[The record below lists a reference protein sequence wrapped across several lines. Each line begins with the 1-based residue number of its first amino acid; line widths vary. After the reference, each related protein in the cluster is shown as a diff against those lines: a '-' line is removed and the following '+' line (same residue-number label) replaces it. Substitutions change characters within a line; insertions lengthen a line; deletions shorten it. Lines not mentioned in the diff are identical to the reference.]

1 MPTQC
6 RPVSF
11 GFQGCRGR
19 KVTAVFGG
27 GAITSNGGALLL
39 READHSIGLFDRV
52 AACFTGGRDPRLTEH
67 SVRTLVA
74 QRITGLALGYEDLND
89 HDFPA
94 PRPAAGAAA
103 RQGRGRAEKLRGARG
118 QERAEPPRACAGE
131 REAGTVSQDRPR
143 PRGVPDGAHRPLHRV
158 LAGRLPQ
165 SRLVLDMDSTDDA
178 AHGRQEGRFHHGYY
192 GHHCLLPLYV
202 FRGSHPLCAVLR
214 PGNSG
219 PAAGAV
225 EQLDRI
231 VEQVRRRW
239 PGLGI
244 LVRADSAY
252 AGEEIMAWCED
263 NDNDAGYVIG
273 VARNDRLVRKIEP
286 ELLAA
291 KVESR
296 GRGRP
301 VRIFAE
307 FDHSTRRSWSRP
319 RRVIAKA
326 EHLPGKSNPRFV
338 VTSLPE
344 TISARTVYERVYC
357 PRGNAENAIKE
368 QQLGLFADRTSAS
381 PLPANQLRLLFSAFA
396 SILMAAPRRALA
408 LGCRIGFRRTTE
420 HVKRAGWTK
429 EPRRREAGT
438 TTVQIALN
446 VPLVGKLSN
455 VRRSLDQG
463 PAIVVPVRQEQ
474 HLSATQHRED
484 HAPIRKRQGAA
495 HPLRGWGERSP
506 LRPHDALYARRTSR
520 IRGHIG
526 RKDPLPKDLPR
537 SDIRLHVSPTR

>member
-19 KVTAVFGG
+19 KVTAAFDG

-39 READHSIGLFDRV
+39 RETDHSIGLFDRV
-52 AACFTGGRDPRLTEH
+52 AACFTDGRDPRLTEH

-74 QRITGLALGYEDLND
+74 QRIAGLALGYEDLND
-89 HDFPA
+89 HDSLRHDPLLALLSGKLEGGRKGCAALAGKSTLNRLEHA
-94 PRPAAGAAA
+94 PGNGRP
-103 RQGRGRAEKLRGARG
+103 
-118 QERAEPPRACAGE
+118 ERYHRIAHDP
-131 REAGTVSQDRPR
+131 EALQTLLTDLFIESWP
-143 PRGVPDGAHRPLHRV
+143 
-158 LAGRLPQ
+158 GRLPP
-165 SRLVLDMDSTDDA
+165 SRLVLDIDSTDDRV
-178 AHGRQEGRFHHGYY
+178 HGRQEGHSYHGHY

-202 FRGSHPLCAVLR
+202 FCGPHPLCAVLR
-214 PGNSG
+214 PGNSD

-231 VEQVRRRW
+231 VDRLRHRW

-244 LVRADSAY
+244 LVRADSAH
-252 AGEEIMAWCED
+252 AREEIMAWCED
-263 NDNDAGYVIG
+263 NDADYVVG
-273 VARNDRLVRKIEP
+273 VARNDRLVRRIEP

-326 EHLPGKSNPRFV
+326 EHPPGKSNPRFV

-344 TISARTVYERVYC
+344 TISARSVYERVYC

-396 SILMAAPRRALA
+396 SILMAALRRALVGA
-408 LGCRIGFRRTTE
+408 GLARATAATLRAELLKIGARVMVSARRVRI
-420 HVKRAGWTK
+420 AMD
-429 EPRRREAGT
+429 
-438 TTVQIALN
+438 
-446 VPLVGKLSN
+446 S
-455 VRRSLDQG
+455 
-463 PAIVVPVRQEQ
+463 
-474 HLSATQHRED
+474 
-484 HAPIRKRQGAA
+484 A
-495 HPLRGWGERSP
+495 HPS
-506 LRPHDALYARRTSR
+506 ASAFARV
-520 IRGHIG
+520 HA
-526 RKDPLPKDLPR
+526 
-537 SDIRLHVSPTR
+537 RLSG